1 MDRERETF
9 KSAVDVT
16 SLRKGQVK
24 GLEDGPSL
32 RLYKNN
38 HQLDLT
44 AICRA
49 LHTSTVEN
57 FSNAHKS
64 LTETDQILR
73 YLEILRESCLDSA
86 FLTSLALFFFFF
98 PAVPCSMFPDQ
109 GSNLCPLHWNL
120 RVLTTGSPGKSPSLL
135 PGCSG
140 AQII

>member
-44 AICRA
+44 VICRA

-64 LTETDQILR
+64 LTETDQILGHKINHGKVKR
-73 YLEILRESCLDSA
+73 TEIIH
-86 FLTSLALFFFFF
+86 
-98 PAVPCSMFPDQ
+98 SM
-109 GSNLCPLHWNL
+109 C
-120 RVLTTGSPGKSPSLL
+120 
-135 PGCSG
+135 
-140 AQII
+140 QIIIELN